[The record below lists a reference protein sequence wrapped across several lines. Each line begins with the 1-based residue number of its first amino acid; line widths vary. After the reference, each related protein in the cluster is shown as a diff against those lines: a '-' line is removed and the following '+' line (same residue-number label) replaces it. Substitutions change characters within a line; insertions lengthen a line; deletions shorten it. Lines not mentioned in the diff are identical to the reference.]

1 MQSTRSLIS
10 KIASRRDA
18 LCPHPPIAV
27 ELADLRSF
35 IDVAETLNIRR
46 AASVAGVK
54 PSTISRRI
62 AKIKGELGVSVFER
76 HSSGVRLTQA
86 GRDFFRTTSGVLQD
100 MDFAVRRAGA
110 AARGSMGRLR
120 IGIFA
125 SIASGFS
132 HEALLSYRAQYP
144 TVEIDIVEGEP
155 RAHLRR
161 LRERELDVAFLTG
174 RHDLQDLDSEV
185 MWSEAV
191 VLAVASDHRFAQL
204 DRLPWS
210 ELRGERFLVSHQEP
224 GPEIYDWLTARLGG
238 LGETTDIVRCRV
250 ARETLFAQVALGLG
264 LTVVSEA
271 GAGIIYP
278 NILFK
283 LIGDPADV
291 LPFSVVWAPKTDNPA
306 LRRFL
311 SVLRALSCNRP
322 PPPVD

>member
-1 MQSTRSLIS
+1 MCR
-10 KIASRRDA
+10 
-18 LCPHPPIAV
+18 HPPITV

-46 AASVAGVK
+46 AASAAGVK

-62 AKIKGELGVSVFER
+62 AKIERELGVSVFER

-86 GRDFFRTTSGVLQD
+86 GRDFYRTTSGVLQD
-100 MDFAVRRAGA
+100 LEFAVRRAGT
-110 AARGSMGRLR
+110 AARGSTGRLR

-132 HEALLSYRAQYP
+132 HEALQLYRAQYP
-144 TVEIDIVEGEP
+144 KVEIDIVEGEP
-155 RAHLRR
+155 RTHLRR
-161 LRERELDVAFLTG
+161 LRERQLDVALLTG
-174 RHDLQDLDSEV
+174 RYDLPDLDSEV

-191 VLAVASDHRFAQL
+191 VLAVASEHRFAQL
-204 DRLPWS
+204 DQLPWS
-210 ELRGERFLVSHQEP
+210 ELRGERFLVSLQEP

-238 LGETTDIVRCRV
+238 LGETTDILRCQV
-250 ARETLFAQVALGLG
+250 ARETLFVKVALGLG

-278 NILFK
+278 NVVFK
-283 LIGDPADV
+283 PIGDPADV
-291 LPFSVVWAPKTDNPA
+291 LPFSAVWAPETDNPA

-311 SVLRALSCNRP
+311 SVLRALSCNGAP
-322 PPPVD
+322 PPID